1 MKKIL
6 IILLALILLYLI
18 LIIPVSDAPLPES
31 PGKESFIWDKDVLW
45 NEMEKKFQEARNTD
59 CEILEEKIDSAI
71 KNYDLLLK
79 VFDTKDF
86 EYSNSIF
93 KLLELDFFKIA
104 PMIGACS
111 SRLNDYIDLAV
122 RLRQKVKQQ
131 SINWDM
137 SDKNVKHLTYRL
149 LYGTRAA
156 VEEVM
161 LQNTDKDINK
171 LTLCTDEPSQTPFAE
186 LLGVKIHSGDILVS
200 RGGAPTSALISRGS
214 DYPGNFSHVA
224 LAHVDEKTNKLS
236 IIEAHIEIG
245 VAIADAER
253 YIKDTKL
260 RVMVL
265 RLRSN
270 LPEIVK
276 DSMLPHKAAEYA
288 LNEANSRHIPYDF
301 VMNYDDDDE
310 WFCSEVA
317 SSAYRKQGLDLWMK
331 LSTISSQGLMSWLG
345 AFGVRNFQTQEPSDL
360 EYDPQLTVV
369 AEWRDLDILFKD
381 HIDNAIL
388 DVRLEGANK
397 NGDELTYPS
406 YMLPFGRI
414 LKAYSYVLNVFGE
427 FGPVPEGMNADSALK
442 NKYFSQRHEEIKA
455 KLLPMIEEFKKN
467 HGYQPPYWKIIEMT
481 REAVK

>member
-6 IILLALILLYLI
+6 IILLAMILLYLI
-18 LIIPVSDAPLPES
+18 LLIPASNDQLPQS
-31 PGKESFIWDKDVLW
+31 PGKESFIWDKDILW
-45 NEMEKKFQEARNTD
+45 QEMEKKFQEARNTPCKFLD
-59 CEILEEKIDSAI
+59 KDISSSLR
-71 KNYDLLLK
+71 NYNLLLQ
-79 VFDTKDF
+79 VFDSKKF
-86 EYSNSIF
+86 EYDNTIFQLMEYEFF
-93 KLLELDFFKIA
+93 KLA
-104 PMIGACS
+104 PMIAACPD
-111 SRLNDYIDLAV
+111 RLNDYIELAV
-122 RLRQKVKQQ
+122 KVRQKIKEQ

-161 LQNTDKDINK
+161 LQNYDKDINK

-245 VAIADAER
+245 VAIANAER
-253 YIKDTKL
+253 YVKDTKL

-265 RLRSN
+265 RLRSD
-270 LPEIVK
+270 LPELVT
-276 DSMLPHKAAEYA
+276 DPLLPHKAAEYA
-288 LNEANSRHIPYDF
+288 LKEANSRHIPYDF
-301 VMNYDDDDE
+301 VMNYNDDDE

-317 SSAYRKQGLDLWMK
+317 SSAYKKSGLDLWMK
-331 LSTISSQGLMSWLG
+331 LSSISSSGLMSWLG
-345 AFGVRNFQTQEPSDL
+345 AFGVRNFETQEPSDL
-360 EYDPQLTVV
+360 EYDPQLKVV
-369 AEWRDLDILFKD
+369 AEWRDLDILYKD

-397 NGDELTYPS
+397 NGDELTFPAHL
-406 YMLPFGRI
+406 LPFGRI
-414 LKAYSYVLNVFGE
+414 LKAYSFVLNIFGG
-427 FGPVPEGMNADSALK
+427 FGPVPEGMSAASALK
-442 NKYFSQRHEEIKA
+442 SKYFSQRHNEIKA
-455 KLLPMIEEFKKN
+455 KLLPMLDKFEKDS
-467 HGYQPPYWKIIEMT
+467 GYRPPYWKIIELT
-481 REAVK
+481 KEAVK

>member
-6 IILLALILLYLI
+6 IVLLAIILLYLI
-18 LIIPVSDAPLPES
+18 LLIPSSTDPLPQS

-45 NEMEKKFQEARNTD
+45 NEMEQSFQEARNRK
-59 CEILEEKIDSAI
+59 CEFVEENINSSLR
-71 KNYDLLLK
+71 NYNLLLA
-79 VFDTKDF
+79 VFDTKKFNYDNTIF
-86 EYSNSIF
+86 QLLEYNFF
-93 KLLELDFFKIA
+93 KLA
-104 PMIGACS
+104 PMIAACPK
-111 SRLNDYIDLAV
+111 RLNEYIDLAARV
-122 RLRQKVKQQ
+122 RKKVKEQ

-161 LQNTDKDINK
+161 LQNYDKDINQ

-245 VAIADAER
+245 VAIADAEK
-253 YIKDTKL
+253 YVKDTKL

-265 RLRSN
+265 RLRSD
-270 LPEIVK
+270 LPELIA
-276 DSMLPHKAAEYA
+276 DPTLPHKAAEYA

-301 VMNYDDDDE
+301 VMNYNDDDE

-317 SSAYRKQGLDLWMK
+317 SSAYKKSGL
-331 LSTISSQGLMSWLG
+331 
-345 AFGVRNFQTQEPSDL
+345 
-360 EYDPQLTVV
+360 
-369 AEWRDLDILFKD
+369 
-381 HIDNAIL
+381 
-388 DVRLEGANK
+388 
-397 NGDELTYPS
+397 
-406 YMLPFGRI
+406 
-414 LKAYSYVLNVFGE
+414 
-427 FGPVPEGMNADSALK
+427 
-442 NKYFSQRHEEIKA
+442 
-455 KLLPMIEEFKKN
+455 
-467 HGYQPPYWKIIEMT
+467 
-481 REAVK
+481 